1 MAAFLARRYAEV
13 VVVQRGDD
21 APARFVW
28 RGRHYTVREVLAH
41 WIRTGA
47 WWQQAALAVASGG
60 AAASDDGG
68 EGFAVVDTAPLPPS
82 PRWGQRAWGEPAPDV
97 GIAATLAEIDD
108 DEREFWR
115 VEAATAGSRTA
126 VVVELCFRWADGT
139 WLMTAVG
146 D

>member
-13 VVVQRGDD
+13 VDVLRGDD
-21 APARFVW
+21 APSRFVW
-28 RGRHYTVREVLAH
+28 RGRHYTVRQVLAH

-47 WWQQAALAVASGG
+47 WWQQGG
-60 AAASDDGG
+60 AARLAVGETPETAGSRVDGG
-68 EGFAVVDTAPLPPS
+68 LATVDLPPS

-97 GIAATLAEIDD
+97 GVAAEPAEVDD

-115 VEAATAGSRTA
+115 VEASIGRGVP
-126 VVVELCFRWADGT
+126 VVVELCFAWATGSWT
-139 WLMTAVG
+139 VTAVA